1 MDQPNPY
8 VTTDDKGVLRV
19 GKAAVPL
26 ESVLAGFEQGHAPET
41 IRSQYPALTLE
52 EVYGAITYSLAH
64 PHEVQQYLQRQDALW
79 QQWRDRLQQSEPA
92 VVERLRALREAGDA
106 RAGQSR

>member
-1 MDQPNPY
+1 MSDMDPY
-8 VTTDDKGVLRV
+8 VTTGPNGVMSV

-41 IRSQYPALTLE
+41 IRSQYPTLSLE

-64 PHEVQQYLQRQDALW
+64 PNEVQEYLKRQDVLW
-79 QQWRDRLQQSEPA
+79 EQWRQRLRQGEPP
-92 VVERLRALREAGDA
+92 VVERLRAIQQTQ
-106 RAGQSR
+106 AGQNR

>member
-1 MDQPNPY
+1 MNEAKPY
-8 VTTDDKGVLRV
+8 VTTDPNGVLRV

-41 IRSQYPALTLE
+41 IRSQYPALSLE

-64 PHEVQQYLQRQDALW
+64 PQEVQDYLKRQDALW
-79 QQWRDRLQQSEPA
+79 EQWRQRLQQGEPP
-92 VVERLRALREAGDA
+92 VVERLRAIRQAQ
-106 RAGQSR
+106 AGQKR

>member
-1 MDQPNPY
+1 MAESNSY
-8 VTTDDKGVLRV
+8 VSKDSAGLMRV
-19 GKAAVPL
+19 GKAGVPL

-64 PHEVQQYLQRQDALW
+64 PQEVQQYLKRQDALW
-79 QQWRDRLQQSEPA
+79 EQWRERLEQSEPP
-92 VVERLRALREAGDA
+92 VLERLRALREA
-106 RAGQSR
+106 RAGNP

>member
-1 MDQPNPY
+1 MNEANPY
-8 VTTDDKGVLRV
+8 ITTDPKGVMRV

-41 IRSQYPALTLE
+41 IRSQYPALSLE

-64 PHEVQQYLQRQDALW
+64 PQEVQDYLKRQDALW
-79 QQWRDRLQQSEPA
+79 EQWGERLQQSEPA
-92 VVERLRALREAGDA
+92 VVERLRALRGARAGDA
-106 RAGQSR
+106 R